1 MNKFHKKDFLDFIV
15 EYDDLITEMDV
26 FYDHFKLIKE
36 PSSDGN
42 RKNKYYDTTVIDKVV
57 TTLCT
62 DELVIGKTK
71 YASNKIHRV
80 SVDGLKEKGENYL
93 NSFNSSKPVKEATQ
107 IINNYFHG
115 TKYVQQNNGSAS
127 NNTQNNIEYTINDYK
142 ENITKLDNLFN
153 NSGLADYSNAGEWD
167 NTMNELYNLPDESI
181 TSKKEKASLLLEKAK
196 KIITSTGELTKNI
209 SGIWLLI
216 DKISEFIPNIF

>member
-57 TTLCT
+57 ATLCT
-62 DELVIGKTK
+62 DKLVTGATK
-71 YASNKIHRV
+71 YASNKIYWMN
-80 SVDGLKEKGENYL
+80 VDGLKEKGENYL
-93 NSFNSSKPVKEATQ
+93 NSFNSSIPVKETTQ
-107 IINNYFHG
+107 IINNYFHD
-115 TKYVQQNNGSAS
+115 TKYVQQNNGNAS